1 MPADVARPTPA
12 SPAHGPASSPAPV
25 PATAA
30 ASGVIHDLGYRR
42 YDGRRLG
49 RAQIARALCW
59 HSLRS
64 AFGIGR
70 GVKAKIIPVIAFG
83 IMCLPAIVNAVAVA
97 TSASHAS
104 VVHYDTYVS
113 AVRVLVMTIF
123 IAAQAPELVS
133 RDLRSHVL
141 PLYFSR
147 PIRRIDY
154 PLAKLAAFVLACLIM
169 IEVPEL
175 LLYLGTVL
183 QAHGLS
189 AIWAQTRG
197 LVPGLLVGLMWAV
210 VLAAIGLALAS
221 LSGRRAYATGTIAIF
236 FFLTWTLARLL
247 SHIASRVGGA
257 GRPVPVRGAIAPPHG
272 HFVFTVVPRP
282 VPAGEHLAGLIS
294 PFTALDGVREWLG
307 GTTPGIIPDPGGYG
321 PAYGLMVL
329 VFLGVAVGGL
339 IARYR
344 KVGIA

>member
-1 MPADVARPTPA
+1 MPADTATP
-12 SPAHGPASSPAPV
+12 GP
-25 PATAA
+25 A

-70 GVKAKIIPVIAFG
+70 GVKAKILPVITFG
-83 IMCLPAIVNAVAVA
+83 IMCLPAVVSAIAVALS
-97 TSASHAS
+97 TSHARTIP
-104 VVHYDTYVS
+104 YDTYVPGL
-113 AVRVLVMTIF
+113 RILVMIIF

-147 PIRRIDY
+147 PIRRADY
-154 PLAKLAAFVLACLIM
+154 PLAKLAAFIIACLIM
-169 IEVPEL
+169 IEIPEL

-183 QAHGLS
+183 QAHGFS
-189 AIWAQTRG
+189 AIWAQTRAFI
-197 LVPGLLVGLMWAV
+197 PGLLVGLMWAV

-221 LSGRRAYATGTIAIF
+221 FTGRRAYATGTIAIF
-236 FFLTWTLARLL
+236 FFLTLTLARLL
-247 SHIASRVGGA
+247 TRIERRA
-257 GRPVPVRGAIAPPHG
+257 GRIAPGPHG
-272 HFVFTVVPRP
+272 GHVVFVGPAHVPP
-282 VPAGEHLAGLIS
+282 GVHLAGLIS
-294 PFTALDGVREWLG
+294 PFTVLDGVREWLG
-307 GTTPGIIPDPGGYG
+307 GTSPGIIADPGGYG
-321 PAYGLMVL
+321 AAYGVMLL
-329 VFLGVAVGGL
+329 VFLGASIGIL

>member
-1 MPADVARPTPA
+1 MPADTA
-12 SPAHGPASSPAPV
+12 SPGPA
-25 PATAA
+25 ATAGPPAA

-70 GVKAKIIPVIAFG
+70 GVKAKILPVITFG
-83 IMCLPAIVNAVAVA
+83 IMCLPAVVSAIEVAL
-97 TSASHAS
+97 SSSHARTIP
-104 VVHYDTYVS
+104 YDTYVPGL
-113 AVRVLVMTIF
+113 RILVMIIF

-147 PIRRIDY
+147 PIRRADY
-154 PLAKLAAFVLACLIM
+154 PLAKLAAFIIACLIM
-169 IEVPEL
+169 IEIPEL

-183 QAHGLS
+183 QAHGFS
-189 AIWAQTRG
+189 AIWAQTRAFI
-197 LVPGLLVGLMWAV
+197 PGLLVGLMWAV

-221 LSGRRAYATGTIAIF
+221 FTGRRAYATGTIAIF
-236 FFLTWTLARLL
+236 FFLTLTLARLL
-247 SHIASRVGGA
+247 TRIERRA
-257 GRPVPVRGAIAPPHG
+257 GRIAPGPHG
-272 HFVFTVVPRP
+272 GRVVFVGPAHVPP
-282 VPAGEHLAGLIS
+282 GVHLAGLIS
-294 PFTALDGVREWLG
+294 PFTVLDGVREWLG
-307 GTTPGIIPDPGGYG
+307 GTSPGIIADPGGYG
-321 PAYGLMVL
+321 AAYGVMLL
-329 VFLGVAVGGL
+329 VFLGASIGIL

>member
-1 MPADVARPTPA
+1 MPANTAGPRQAGQAGAPA
-12 SPAHGPASSPAPV
+12 G
-25 PATAA
+25 
-30 ASGVIHDLGYRR
+30 ASGVIHDIGYRR

-70 GVKAKIIPVIAFG
+70 GVKAKILPVITFA
-83 IMCLPAIVNAVAVA
+83 IMCLPAVVNAVAVA
-97 TSASHAS
+97 ISSSHARQIP
-104 VVHYDTYVS
+104 YDTYVP
-113 AVRVLVMTIF
+113 ALRILVMTIF

-154 PLAKLAAFVLACLIM
+154 PLAKLAAFVIACLIM
-169 IEVPEL
+169 IEIPEL

-183 QAHGLS
+183 QAHGAS
-189 AIWAQTRG
+189 AVWAQTRAFI
-197 LVPGLLVGLMWAV
+197 PGLLVGLMWAV
-210 VLAAIGLALAS
+210 LLAAIGLALAS
-221 LSGRRAYATGTIAIF
+221 FTGRRAYATGTIAIF

-247 SHIASRVGGA
+247 SHIATRVSHGPFRPQGGHVVA
-257 GRPVPVRGAIAPPHG
+257 RGG
-272 HFVFTVVPRP
+272 VHFVLIRSGPI
-282 VPAGEHLAGLIS
+282 PAGVHLAGLIS
-294 PFTALDGVREWLG
+294 PFTVLDGVREWLG
-307 GTTPGIIPDPGGYG
+307 GTSPGIIADPGGYG
-321 PAYGLMVL
+321 AAYGLMLL
-329 VFLGVAVGGL
+329 VFLGASVGAL

-344 KVGIA
+344 KVGIS